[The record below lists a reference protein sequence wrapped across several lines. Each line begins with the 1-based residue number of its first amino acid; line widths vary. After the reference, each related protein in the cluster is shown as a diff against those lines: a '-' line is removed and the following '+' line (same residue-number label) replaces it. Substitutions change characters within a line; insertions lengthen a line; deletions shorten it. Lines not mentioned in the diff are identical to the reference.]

1 MTIGIYLLRFKGTD
15 KVYVGQSLRIE
26 ERLTKHKYKLANNIA
41 SSKLQQA
48 YSLYGAPY
56 LEILLECTLEDNLDI
71 LENEAINIFNSVN
84 NGFNSNSKAGGGG
97 TGLQGIA
104 HPNSKYSKEI
114 IITVFKNL
122 LIDIPF
128 KNIAKTTGVEI
139 STIRDISK
147 GKSHKWLASI
157 YPEDYECLLSL
168 IHNRVYNTAKHKNI
182 EYPPILS
189 PDNTVHTI
197 TNLSEFAREHNLNKS
212 HLCGVLNKLRKTH
225 KGWSLAQ
232 LNNPIK

>member
-1 MTIGIYLLRFKGTD
+1 MTIGIYLLKFNGTN

-48 YSLYGAPY
+48 YLLYGVPY

-71 LENEAINIFNSVN
+71 FENEAIEIFNSVN
-84 NGFNSNSKAGGGG
+84 NGFNINSKAGGGG
-97 TGLQGIA
+97 TGLQGVK
-104 HPNSKYSKEI
+104 HPNSKYSEEKI
-114 IITVFKNL
+114 IEVFKNL

-128 KNIAKTTGVEI
+128 KDISRNTGVEV

-157 YPEDYECLLSL
+157 YPEDYDCLLNL
-168 IHNRVYNTAKHKNI
+168 LHNRVYNTAKHKSI

-197 TNLSEFAREHNLNKS
+197 TNLSEFAREHSLNKS
-212 HLCGVLNKLRKTH
+212 HLCGVLNKVRKTH
-225 KGWSLAQ
+225 KGWKLAT
-232 LNNPIK
+232 IK